1 MKRFKAKRGNGFAR
15 YGIKAHSV
23 IAGKH
28 YRGGT
33 RL

>member
-1 MKRFKAKRGNGFAR
+1 MKRYRAKRGNGFAR

-23 IAGKH
+23 FTGRH
-28 YRGGT
+28 YRGGV